1 MALLAFI
8 DSGELLTVV
17 WTAALAGVGVTT
29 AYGLAILGFD
39 RAVEFGR
46 AGRPLGA
53 TAYGLLGLVGA
64 AAVVAALVFGIFV
77 MIDK

>member
-1 MALLAFI
+1 M
-8 DSGELLTVV
+8 V
-17 WTAALAGVGVTT
+17 WTAALAGVGVTA

-64 AAVVAALVFGIFV
+64 AAVVGALVFGIFV